1 MGIALSLAALSSC
14 SSSISEPDYIG
25 GNNSQNI
32 LESDGAVPTRKELAQ
47 NWSDAVRSG
56 FWWTSQGSRIMPYN
70 WFAWLEQPGNEQ
82 LFRNTEHMEMLR
94 YLPESASEANPAGL
108 PIGFAKDIDKKTGQ
122 SYVGMTCSACHTTQ
136 IDYGETKL
144 LVEGAPTIA
153 NFVLFVERLVAALN
167 ETYQNDAKFERFAK
181 NVLGADYDSARA
193 KTLREQLG
201 EVALATTQRQK
212 VNALPADY
220 PKDFTSYARL
230 DAFGNIQNAGTAFAL
245 HDLANSNPPTAPVSY
260 PFLWGT
266 HQSNVVQWNASAP
279 NRVKGNTAETLL
291 GPLSRNVGE
300 VIGVFGGLEMEE
312 APWWAFKFDVQ
323 YRSSVHF
330 AGLGKLESWV
340 KTLNSPQWPSEIL
353 PKPDQNKAAAG
364 SILYAENC
372 ASCHQVVPRA
382 DEFKNYTAHQSLV
395 SEIGTDPATTY
406 NATCHKAKTLLLE
419 GTKEGILF
427 GDVFAENAAAIEIP
441 VNGALGLILEN
452 PDKAI
457 RAALKPML
465 TDPNKAKQT
474 SAVATS
480 MANAQKALK
489 NAGDV
494 KQGFVTQQVIQYAK
508 NRDKATK
515 SAATT
520 PDCFTDP
527 GSLDGLVYKG
537 RPLNGIW
544 ATAPYLHNGSVPNL
558 WQLLQAPEQRVTTFK
573 VGSRQFDPVN
583 VGYVTDEGLSTFN
596 VNKANGEVMLGNGNG
611 GHVYGTDLN
620 DEQKWQLVEYM
631 KTL

>member
-1 MGIALSLAALSSC
+1 MKKHYVKQAVGVGIALSLATLSSC
-14 SSSISEPDYIG
+14 SSSLNEPDYIG
-25 GNNSQNI
+25 GNNSQNV
-32 LESDGAVPTRKELAQ
+32 LESDGAVPTREELAQ

-70 WFAWLEQPGNEQ
+70 WFAWLEQPDNEQ

-94 YLPESASEANPAGL
+94 YLPESASAANPAGL

-153 NFVLFVERLVAALN
+153 NFVLFFERLVNAID

-181 NVLGADYDSARA
+181 NVLGANYANASA

-201 EVALATTQRQK
+201 ELALATAQRQK

-245 HDLANSNPPTAPVSY
+245 QDLANSNPPSAPVSY

-279 NRVKGNTAETLL
+279 NRIKGNAAETLL
-291 GPLSRNVGE
+291 GPLSRNAGE
-300 VIGVFGGLEMEE
+300 VVGVFGGLEIEK

-330 AGLGKLESWV
+330 EGLGKLESWV
-340 KTLNSPQWPSEIL
+340 KTLRSPQWPGETL
-353 PKPDQNKAAAG
+353 PKPDRDKAAAG
-364 SILYAENC
+364 SVLYAENC
-372 ASCHQVVPRA
+372 ASCHQVVPREE
-382 DEFKNYTAHQSLV
+382 EFKNYTANQSLV
-395 SEIGTDPATTY
+395 TEIGTDPATTY

-419 GTKEGILF
+419 GTKESILF
-427 GDVFAENAAAIEIP
+427 GDVFAAETAAIQIP
-441 VNGALGLILEN
+441 VNGVIGLILED

-457 RAALKPML
+457 RAALKPIF
-465 TDPNKAKQT
+465 TDPNKAEQTAADKQASIT
-474 SAVATS
+474 
-480 MANAQKALK
+480 K
-489 NAGDV
+489 
-494 KQGFVTQQVIQYAK
+494 QVIQYAK
-508 NRDKATK
+508 NRKKATK

-544 ATAPYLHNGSVPNL
+544 ATAPYLHNGSVPSL
-558 WQLLQAPEQRVTTFK
+558 WQLLQAPEQRVTSFK

-583 VGYVTDEGLSTFN
+583 VGYVTDQGLSTFN

-611 GHVYGTDLN
+611 GHVYGTKLKDA
-620 DEQKWQLVEYM
+620 QKWQLVEYM